1 MNAKPHLRQKG
12 FTLVELVIAFV
23 IIGLLV
29 SLAVVQFNPAKSK
42 GQTLHAS
49 LASYGN
55 ALQLMKT
62 DTSCYPTKLAALFDQ
77 AQANTSFCGI
87 NLTGQWNGPYAQ
99 RVATNAAGDIVLD
112 NISPG
117 LTVTITRQ
125 AGGIGQQYFL
135 VASNVPNEVINNAL
149 VACNGSATATGRCT
163 GAPGGTGTGTFS
175 MLFDETR

>member
-62 DTSCYPTKLAALFDQ
+62 DTSCYPTKLAALFDR

-87 NLTGQWNGPYAQ
+87 DLTGQWNGPYAQ
-99 RVATNAAGDIVLD
+99 RVATDVGGNIVLN

-149 VACNGSATATGRCT
+149 VACNGNATAAGRCT
-163 GAPGGTGTGTFS
+163 GAPGGTGAGTFS